1 LKRECCGK
9 YLDRNKTEKLPDEEL
24 HNLYTSVNDIRMN
37 NSTME
42 GTCSR
47 LGMGEMRYTS
57 KIIV

>member
-1 LKRECCGK
+1 
-9 YLDRNKTEKLPDEEL
+9 LDRNKTEKLPDEEP

-47 LGMGEMRYTS
+47 LGMGEMRYAS